1 MGMDAEL
8 RELVQQMVPKS
19 SEEPATPQLRKAKS
33 KAVEGDGPKPFHQ
46 FVQEVEKS
54 HRETL
59 HLLRNCLDTQLLA
72 QLQQQQLQ
80 QQQQQEITEPDDSLS
95 KEVLRLSQLL
105 GKHMH
110 MWRSWIHSVSFF
122 YIEENKKVI
131 AEQENLLKLALA
143 EGPTQP
149 ASPGRGSSQE

>member
-72 QLQQQQLQ
+72 QQQLQ
-80 QQQQQEITEPDDSLS
+80 QQQQQQQQEIIEPDDSLS

-105 GKHMH
+105 GKHICICENIEFTMSH
-110 MWRSWIHSVSFF
+110 FF
-122 YIEENKKVI
+122 YI
-131 AEQENLLKLALA
+131 
-143 EGPTQP
+143 
-149 ASPGRGSSQE
+149 